1 MSGVAAAGGA
11 SLLRAER
18 AEAADGPLETMTV
31 RFQKD
36 GLCNSSIFYAAEE
49 MLHAEGFTEIGY
61 IEAGRSIRPV
71 THSEVDFSPA
81 YANECVM
88 RIMPVNR

>member
-18 AEAADGPLETMTV
+18 AEAADGPLETTTV

-49 MLHAEGFTEIGY
+49 MLHAEGFTEIRY
-61 IEAGRSIRPV
+61 IEGGRSIRPV

-81 YANECVM
+81 YANECVR